1 MSASGTKAI
10 RSNPAARLS
19 ASAGQAQPR
28 ANDLPP
34 SGIDWSAAI
43 AEAIGTAAAHGAS
56 VSLAEALRLAM
67 VRQRVRRGEL
77 SEYIRTPPDAHLTFA
92 RWLVEHGRLSG

>member
-1 MSASGTKAI
+1 MAFAEQAAAE
-10 RSNPAARLS
+10 PAKTRGS
-19 ASAGQAQPR
+19 
-28 ANDLPP
+28 DLPP

-43 AEAIGTAAAHGAS
+43 AEAVGTAAAYGAS

-67 VRQRVRRGEL
+67 VRQRVRRGEVT
-77 SEYIRTPPDAHLTFA
+77 EYLDVPADARLTFA